1 MNRCIDAENIL
12 LTDVPNKLL
21 EARKLAKDVP
31 YELYDFVDYLASIA
45 KAQLNPAGMINLLIC
60 GLTDLDSAK
69 KSSIKEV
76 TFPERLLKESY
87 QIFAYICFFPLII
100 DKIASKEFAK
110 EFRTIFDDM
119 MPCKAM
125 DSNEKT

>member
-45 KAQLNPAGMINLLIC
+45 KVQLNPAG
-60 GLTDLDSAK
+60 
-69 KSSIKEV
+69 KSIGPRSTSHHI
-76 TFPERLLKESY
+76 PPLYGYER
-87 QIFAYICFFPLII
+87 QTA
-100 DKIASKEFAK
+100 
-110 EFRTIFDDM
+110 
-119 MPCKAM
+119 
-125 DSNEKT
+125 